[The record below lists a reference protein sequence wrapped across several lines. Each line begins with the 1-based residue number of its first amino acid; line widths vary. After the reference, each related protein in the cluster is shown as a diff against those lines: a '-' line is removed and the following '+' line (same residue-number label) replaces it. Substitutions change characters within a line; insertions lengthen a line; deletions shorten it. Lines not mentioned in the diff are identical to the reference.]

1 MATTEMATKH
11 GNKVYVQLLLDPA
24 RALLLEQI
32 AEDKGMK
39 LSALARQ
46 AIYDWVGFMTE
57 PEVFKAA
64 EELDEA
70 RWRQSVQKRLEG
82 RKRSREIRLILQEI
96 SCTWKNLT
104 PS

>member
-1 MATTEMATKH
+1 MATKH
-11 GNKVYVQLLLDPA
+11 GNKVYIQILLDPA

-32 AEDKGMK
+32 ASDKGVR
-39 LSALARQ
+39 LTALARQ

-64 EELDEA
+64 EAMDQA

-82 RKRSREIRLILQEI
+82 RERNRQIRLCLKEV
-96 SCTWKNLT
+96 S
-104 PS
+104 

>member
-1 MATTEMATKH
+1 MATKH
-11 GNKVYVQLLLDPA
+11 GNKVYIQLLLDPA

-82 RKRSREIRLILQEI
+82 RKRSREIRRSLQEV
-96 SCTWKNLT
+96 S
-104 PS
+104 

>member
-1 MATTEMATKH
+1 MATKH
-11 GNKVYVQLLLDPA
+11 GNKVYIQLLLDPA
-24 RALLLEQI
+24 RAMLLEQI

-57 PEVFKAA
+57 PEVLKAA

-70 RWRQSVQKRLEG
+70 RWRQSVQKRLDG
-82 RKRSREIRLILQEI
+82 RKRNREMRLSLREV
-96 SCTWKNLT
+96 S
-104 PS
+104 